1 METKLKKG
9 IVFKADT
16 VEEMAKKMNV
26 DPKVLQQTLDR
37 YNEFAAKKEDPDFG
51 KTTFTQLINKPPYYF
66 GTETQDVHF
75 SCGGLRITPQAQV
88 VDVNGKV
95 IPGLYAAGETTG
107 GIHGTNRAGG
117 NALIDNFVFGRIA
130 GQQAAATAAK

>member
-1 METKLKKG
+1 
-9 IVFKADT
+9 
-16 VEEMAKKMNV
+16 MAQKMGV
-26 DPKVLQQTLDR
+26 DPKVLQATLDR

-51 KTTFTQLINKPPYYF
+51 KTTFTQLINKPPYFF
-66 GTETQDVHF
+66 GKETQDVHF
-75 SCGGLRITPQAQV
+75 SCGGLRITPNAEV

-117 NALIDNFVFGRIA
+117 NALIENFVFGRIA
-130 GQQAAATAAK
+130 GQQAANLAK